1 MGSEMCI
8 RDRLL
13 SSAAG
18 LKFLHS
24 TRQPDL
30 ISPRECVELATG
42 NGESSR
48 LMLNQLLAGGLV
60 SILNFG
66 VHALMT
72 GIVIVITRHIAGA
85 TDDLHVFMR
94 VSALMLVT
102 VTVLTVTHVIE
113 IAIWASFLHVAG
125 ISAEHVSVFEFAFEN
140 YTALGYGDVVAADGW
155 RLIGPI
161 MALNGLLLIGWSVAI
176 IFEVMRMAE
185 VGFSKRR

>member
-1 MGSEMCI
+1 
-8 RDRLL
+8 
-13 SSAAG
+13 
-18 LKFLHS
+18 
-24 TRQPDL
+24 
-30 ISPRECVELATG
+30 
-42 NGESSR
+42 
-48 LMLNQLLAGGLV
+48 MLNQLLAGGLV

-72 GIVIVITRHIAGA
+72 GVVIVITRHIAGA

-113 IAIWASFLHVAG
+113 IAIWAVFLHVAG